1 MSNEQIV
8 EDLVARLRAL
18 GLRSRSHRTQRRGP

>member
-8 EDLVARLRAL
+8 EDLVARLRIGSSCTCLDSSA
-18 GLRSRSHRTQRRGP
+18 STTQ

>member
-18 GLRSRSHRTQRRGP
+18 GLAGVNTYVRIT